1 MKHATISFGQA
12 LPEAVLQQAAEWCQQ
27 AELLVA
33 IGSSL
38 VVSPAAELPLLT
50 KRSGGRLVI
59 VNRDATPLDAIAD
72 EVMHESIGE
81 TLTAINDCLA

>member
-1 MKHATISFGQA
+1 M
-12 LPEAVLQQAAEWCQQ
+12 
-27 AELLVA
+27 A

-81 TLTAINDCLA
+81 TLTAINDSRA